1 VLSGP
6 EIKWLIEAFTRGEVP
21 DYQMGA
27 WAMAVFFGGKAARV
41 QHPMSEE
48 LTLPR
53 KPAEVM
59 VSSMIVQA
67 KEAFQFDTIDDVVSD
82 IARGRIVI
90 VTDDAD
96 RENEGDLVM
105 AAEKATPEAVN
116 FMAKHGRGLICVPI
130 SNERA
135 EQLGLQRMVAQN
147 REMHRTDFTVSVD
160 AAHGVTTGISAHD
173 RAATIL
179 AIANPK
185 SSPSDLVQPG
195 HVFPLRAKDGGVL
208 RRTGHTEA
216 AVDLARMAGL
226 QPAGVLCEILHDD
239 GTMARLPELMEFRK
253 KHGLRMCTI
262 QSLIAHRRVSE
273 KLVEL
278 EQVIKLP
285 TEYGD
290 FDLHLYRSKLDG
302 AHHLALVK
310 GKIDKARPTLVRVHS
325 ECLTGDVFGSR
336 RCDCG
341 NQLHAALRQ
350 IQEEGNGVLVY
361 MRQEGRGIGLA
372 AKIHAY
378 KLQEEGLD
386 TVEANAKLGFASD
399 LRDYGLGAQILFD
412 LGVRKFRFLTNNPK
426 KVVGLEGYGMQM
438 VEQVPIRGEVNPHN
452 ARYLETK
459 KQKLGHML

>member
-1 VLSGP
+1 M
-6 EIKWLIEAFTRGEVP
+6 IA
-21 DYQMGA
+21 
-27 WAMAVFFGGKAARV
+27 
-41 QHPMSEE
+41 
-48 LTLPR
+48 
-53 KPAEVM
+53 KPAE
-59 VSSMIVQA
+59 I
-67 KEAFQFDTIDDVVSD
+67 FQFDMIDDVVSD
-82 IARGRIVI
+82 IAKGKMVI

-160 AAHGVTTGISAHD
+160 AARGVTTGISAHD
-173 RAATIL
+173 RAATIQM
-179 AIANPK
+179 IANPK
-185 SSPSDLVQPG
+185 STPDDLVQPG

-208 RRTGHTEA
+208 RRAGHTEA

-226 QPAGVLCEILHDD
+226 QPAGVLCEILLDD
-239 GTMARLPELMEFRK
+239 GTMARLPELMEFRN
-253 KHGLRMCTI
+253 KHSLRICTI
-262 QSLIAHRRVSE
+262 QSLIAYRRKRE

-278 EQVIKLP
+278 EQVVKLP
-285 TEYGD
+285 TGYGD
-290 FDLHLYRSKLDG
+290 FALRFYRATLDG
-302 AHHLALVK
+302 MHHLSLVK
-310 GKIDKARPTLVRVHS
+310 GRIDKNKPTLVRVHS
-325 ECLTGDVFGSR
+325 QCLTGDVFASR

-350 IQEEGNGVLVY
+350 IAEEGNGVLVY

-386 TVEANAKLGFASD
+386 TVEANVKLGYPSD
-399 LRDYGLGAQILFD
+399 LRDYGL
-412 LGVRKFRFLTNNPK
+412 RSEERR
-426 KVVGLEGYGMQM
+426 VGKECRSRWSPY
-438 VEQVPIRGEVNPHN
+438 H
-452 ARYLETK
+452 
-459 KQKLGHML
+459 

>member
-1 VLSGP
+1 
-6 EIKWLIEAFTRGEVP
+6 
-21 DYQMGA
+21 
-27 WAMAVFFGGKAARV
+27 
-41 QHPMSEE
+41 
-48 LTLPR
+48 
-53 KPAEVM
+53 
-59 VSSMIVQA
+59 MIVEA
-67 KEAFQFDTIDDVVSD
+67 KEAFQFDAIDDVVRE
-82 IARGRIVI
+82 IADGRIVI

-105 AAEKATPEAVN
+105 AAEKATPDAVN
-116 FMAKHGRGLICVPI
+116 FMSKYGRGLICVPI
-130 SNERA
+130 ANERA

-147 REMHRTDFTVSVD
+147 REMYRTDFTVSVD
-160 AAHGVTTGISAHD
+160 AARGVTTGISAQD
-173 RAATIL
+173 RAATIKT
-179 AIANPK
+179 IANPK
-185 SSPSDLVQPG
+185 SAPEDLVQPG

-208 RRTGHTEA
+208 RRAGHTEA

-253 KHGLRMCTI
+253 KHGLRICTI
-262 QSLIAHRRVSE
+262 QSLIAHRRLRE

-278 EQVIKLP
+278 EQVVKLP
-285 TEYGD
+285 TDYGD
-290 FDLHLYRSKLDG
+290 FDLHLYRSTLDG

-310 GKIDKARPTLVRVHS
+310 GKIDKTRPTLVRVHS

-350 IQEEGNGVLVY
+350 ISEEGNGVLVY

-386 TVEANAKLGFASD
+386 TVEANAKLGFATD

-412 LGVRKFRFLTNNPK
+412 LGVRQFRFLTNNPK
-426 KVVGLEGYGMQM
+426 KVVGLEGYGLEM
-438 VEQVPIRGEVNPHN
+438 VEQVPIRSEANPHN
-452 ARYLETK
+452 AKYLETK
-459 KQKLGHML
+459 KVKMGHML